1 VEWEKREI
9 SIAVQADI
17 LSLNRSSLYYK
28 SVAPSPEEVKIK
40 HRIDEIYTEFPY
52 FGSRRM
58 AAMLCREGKQ
68 IHRHTVRK
76 HMREMGISA
85 IYPGPN
91 LSKRNLQHKI
101 YPYLL
106 RNVDLLYPNHVWGI
120 DITFIRMNR
129 GWMFLVAIIDW
140 YSRYVVSWELDQ
152 TLELPF
158 VIEASTKALNQATPK
173 IINSDQG
180 SQFTSQKY
188 IRLFQESGVQISM
201 DGKGRAT
208 DNAITE
214 RLWRSVK
221 QESVYIYDYQTPR
234 EARYEINKY
243 FQQYN
248 HIRPH
253 QSLDYKTPAEVFYEG
268 GEI

>member
-1 VEWEKREI
+1 LVEWENAEI
-9 SIAVQADI
+9 SIMGQVDI

-28 SVAPSPEEVKIK
+28 PVPPSPEEIAIK
-40 HRIDEIYTEFPY
+40 HRIDELYTDFPY
-52 FGSRRM
+52 FGARRM
-58 AAMLCREGKQ
+58 AAMLCREGKK
-68 IHRHTVRK
+68 IHRNTVQK
-76 HMREMGISA
+76 YMREMGISA

-91 LSKRNLQHKI
+91 LSKRNLQHRI

-106 RNVDLLYPNHVWGI
+106 RNIDVVHPNHVWGT
-120 DITFIRMNR
+120 DITYIRMNQ

-140 YSRYVVSWELDQ
+140 YSRYVISWELDQ

-158 VIEASTKALNQATPK
+158 VIEASTKALREAKPK
-173 IINSDQG
+173 MINSDQG

-188 IRLFQESGVQISM
+188 IDLFQKNGVQISM

-221 QESVYIYDYQTPR
+221 QESVYIYDYQNPR

-243 FQQYN
+243 FQLYN
-248 HIRPH
+248 NVRPH
-253 QSLDYKTPAEVFYEG
+253 QSLDYKTPAEVYYERK
-268 GEI
+268 